1 MSNMNNLIERLKSWT
16 AGYIAASARMDIDEA
31 ITKLLAQQ
39 KEIQDL
45 RDLAFNLETQ
55 IVNMKMEKTL
65 DAKPPAKRTKKAVEK

>member
-1 MSNMNNLIERLKSWT
+1 MSNLNSLIERLKSWS

-31 ITKLLAQQ
+31 ITKLMAQQ

-55 IVNMKMEKTL
+55 LINMKMEKTL
-65 DAKPPAKRTKKAVEK
+65 DAKPPAKRIRKASPK